1 MWQPGN
7 NPSDGLESTH
17 LEELFSSGNQDWLD
31 QWQPIS
37 IDWIQQDAQW
47 VDLSN
52 RPAYQQQKTSRSK
65 KTGTTLDAEKVRDSA
80 LQTTDNCL
88 EIQKGKESLVK
99 KWINLMIHNPKE
111 L

>member
-1 MWQPGN
+1 MVDPSLGGTSKEIAMWKPGN

-17 LEELFSSGNQDWLD
+17 LKELFSSGNQDWLD

-65 KTGTTLDAEKVRDSA
+65 KTGKIFAACSICRGIS
-80 LQTTDNCL
+80 
-88 EIQKGKESLVK
+88 
-99 KWINLMIHNPKE
+99 E
-111 L
+111 LADD